1 MGWVFLGGWGVG
13 VSTSGLYADWLTRRQ
28 CHQCH
33 LAKNEMASEVR
44 ALPAKLDS
52 MDCLLERS
60 YYVKTHTPATSQSL
74 LVTEKMRQI
83 LPHFSVAIN

>member
-1 MGWVFLGGWGVG
+1 MGFFLGGEGG
-13 VSTSGLYADWLTRRQ
+13 VSTSALYADWLARRQ

-44 ALPAKLDS
+44 ALLAKLGS

-83 LPHFSVAIN
+83 LPHFPVAIN